1 MQFVVARGAALRT
14 RKPFKRLERNFYFT
28 FGVRIRRFLDRQNQP
43 PL

>member
-1 MQFVVARGAALRT
+1 MKNIVFHVRT
-14 RKPFKRLERNFYFT
+14 RELLKKLNQNFYFT